1 MYQMGLA
8 LRYLNYKLL
17 KKGPLFATYNV
28 TFRCNSRCEYCNYW
42 KASWPELGTD
52 GAVTVIKRVADSGAK
67 MLDLSG
73 GEPTLRNDIGDLV
86 VLSHDLGL
94 FTTMNTNGLAM
105 RSDMMNKFRAG
116 LEAVTISLD
125 GPEEVHDRVR
135 GIPGGYKK
143 ALQSLKEYRKS
154 GIRTGI
160 SAVLSMQN
168 RGKLHTMLSDVADFA
183 DFVTVQ
189 PQNPPTGIPP
199 DPEDIRALKGLG
211 SKLIVPQDYIQGIN
225 DYSVN
230 KFEKVC
236 DAINLYFSVDPEGY
250 LNPCPQRSDIKI
262 GKLTEQ
268 SYRKLVENNYPAAME
283 RVSACTGCYLACTVG
298 LSMQLRQPVIS
309 SAKMALHT
317 YLNSGK
323 SSPKIFA

>member
-1 MYQMGLA
+1 MYQIGLA
-8 LRYLNYKLL
+8 IRYLNYKLF
-17 KKGPLFATYNV
+17 KHGPLFATYNV
-28 TFRCNSRCEYCNYW
+28 TFRCNSRCEYCDYW
-42 KASWPELGTD
+42 KTSWPELGTD
-52 GAVTVIKRVADSGAK
+52 GAITVIKRIAGSGAK

-105 RSDMMNKFRAG
+105 RNDMMSKFRAG

-125 GPEEVHDRVR
+125 GPEEVHDKVR

-143 ALQSLKEYRKS
+143 ALQSINEYRKS

-160 SAVLSMQN
+160 STVLSMQN
-168 RGKLHTMLSDVADFA
+168 RGKLHAMLSDVSDLA

-189 PQNPPTGIPP
+189 PQNPPTGVPP
-199 DPEDIRALKGLG
+199 DPEDIMALKGLG
-211 SKLIVPQDYIQGIN
+211 SKLIVPQDYLLGIN

-230 KFEKVC
+230 KFKKVC

-262 GKLTEQ
+262 GKLTEK
-268 SYRKLVENNYPAAME
+268 SYRELVESNYPE
-283 RVSACTGCYLACTVG
+283 VIGRVSACTGCYLACTVG

-323 SSPKIFA
+323 GNS